1 LTGVGQVLVLAKYAP
16 GASTFC
22 CGPSYNS
29 TSQTCGEAP
38 NTPFTIHL
46 GVVINNR
53 TSGSTSP
60 NTTTSDSQNPPA
72 VITTTTTATA
82 LANSSSNR
90 ETAIGVGVGVSL
102 GVALLTALAL
112 LWRERRLRKKAEALN
127 APGDPSAS
135 AMVSNWHSG
144 DKTNDYRGDV
154 HQLDGSRMEE
164 LDGRQVNEMA
174 ARNYH

>member
-1 LTGVGQVLVLAKYAP
+1 MVLAKYAP

-22 CGPSYNS
+22 CGPSYNL

-46 GVVINNR
+46 GIVINNR

-72 VITTTTTATA
+72 VVTTTTTATA

-102 GVALLTALAL
+102 GVALLTALGL
-112 LWRERRLRKKAEALN
+112 LWRERRLRRKVEALH
-127 APGDPSAS
+127 APSDPSAP
-135 AMVSNWHSG
+135 AMGSKWHNG
-144 DKTNDYRGDV
+144 DSPNDYRGDV
-154 HQLDGSRMEE
+154 PQLDGSRMEE

-174 ARNYH
+174 AREYN